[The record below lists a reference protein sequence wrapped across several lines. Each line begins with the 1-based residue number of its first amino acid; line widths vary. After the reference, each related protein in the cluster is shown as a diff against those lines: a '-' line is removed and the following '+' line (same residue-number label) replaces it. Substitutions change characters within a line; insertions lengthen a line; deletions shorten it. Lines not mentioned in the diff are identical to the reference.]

1 MSDLVL
7 YGHPTSSNALKVR
20 FALAELGLDYEQR
33 MVPIARPRPAW
44 YLAINPR
51 GLIPTL
57 CDGPEFRLTESHA
70 ILRYLAAREGR
81 EDLYPPAR
89 RERALVDEFL
99 DRFATGIRSEF
110 HRHEAPALGHTPERG
125 FASVAPDPE
134 AAARAALQIAP
145 TLRLLDGIVSRR
157 GAVLGRF
164 TIADCALA
172 PVLNRTFHSGLDL
185 EPFPTLHALRAEL
198 VSRPAFMHADPV
210 L

>member
-1 MSDLVL
+1 MTELVL
-7 YGHPTSSNALKVR
+7 YDYPTSSNALKVR
-20 FALAELGLDYEQR
+20 FALAELALDYER
-33 MVPIARPRPAW
+33 RTVPITRPRPDW
-44 YLAINPR
+44 YLAISPR

-57 CDGPEFRLTESHA
+57 CDGPGFRLTESHA

-81 EDLYPPAR
+81 DDLYPRQPR
-89 RERALVDEFL
+89 PRAAVDEFL

-110 HRHEAPALGHTPERG
+110 HRYEAPALGHTVEGG
-125 FASVAPDPE
+125 FGSVAPDPE
-134 AAARAALQIAP
+134 AAARAAREIAP
-145 TLRLLDGIVSRR
+145 TLGLLDGIVSRH

-185 EPFPTLHALRAEL
+185 EPYPRLHALRAEL
-198 VSRPAFMHADPV
+198 VSRPAFVQAEPV